1 MEKFYKKGIIVNT
14 GMNKSYFDKEA
25 IINEEKASSN
35 SKKYKRKTIKVVF
48 ITLIIIFFAVLLGFM
63 SSEES
68 NTVNYKEYKYKNI
81 TVSLPSYFKLDDE
94 SEYYNYF
101 TAEARN
107 DVGVEASMLEVY
119 DMVFTR
125 EEIMNG
131 LKDDYDVL
139 EMNEYTLCGLE
150 GYLIKSKYK
159 EYSFTNDWYFM
170 VNDGVNTYGI
180 SFIFNDAKKDL
191 FMKEYDNLVKSIK
204 ITTSSNI

>member
-1 MEKFYKKGIIVNT
+1 
-14 GMNKSYFDKEA
+14 
-25 IINEEKASSN
+25 
-35 SKKYKRKTIKVVF
+35 
-48 ITLIIIFFAVLLGFM
+48 
-63 SSEES
+63 
-68 NTVNYKEYKYKNI
+68 
-81 TVSLPSYFKLDDE
+81 
-94 SEYYNYF
+94 
-101 TAEARN
+101 
-107 DVGVEASMLEVY
+107 MLEVY
-119 DMVFTR
+119 DIVFTK

-191 FMKEYDNLVKSIK
+191 FMKEYDYLVKSIK